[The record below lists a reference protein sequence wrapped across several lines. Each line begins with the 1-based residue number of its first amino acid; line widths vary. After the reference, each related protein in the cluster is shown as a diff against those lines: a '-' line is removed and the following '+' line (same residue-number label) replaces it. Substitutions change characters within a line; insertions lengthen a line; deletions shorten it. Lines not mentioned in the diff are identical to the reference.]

1 MRNIF
6 DLVVLMLLVPIIIVW
21 GIFETIFRWILNIMI
36 GIALVMGMLLGLT
49 IMVIGGVIYAVYSGI
64 KRAT

>member
-1 MRNIF
+1 
-6 DLVVLMLLVPIIIVW
+6 MLLVPIIIVW

>member
-1 MRNIF
+1 MRNVF
-6 DLVVLMLLVPIIIVW
+6 DLVILMLLVPIIIVW

-64 KRAT
+64 KRAS

>member
-1 MRNIF
+1 
-6 DLVVLMLLVPIIIVW
+6 MLLVPIIIVW

-36 GIALVMGMLLGLT
+36 GIALVMRMLLGLT

>member
-36 GIALVMGMLLGLT
+36 GIALVMSMLLGLT

>member
-1 MRNIF
+1 MRNVF
-6 DLVVLMLLVPIIIVW
+6 DLVILMLLVPIIIVW